1 MMLDEKEF
9 LRVEVNPGGTSKTLF
24 LTANEIENKF
34 LHLNTVSVVEA
45 R

>member
-9 LRVEVNPGGTSKTLF
+9 LHVEVNPGGTSKTPF

-34 LHLNTVSVVEA
+34 PHLNIVSW
-45 R
+45 